1 MAQMTQVVEN
11 PQVVT
16 GVWKFHKSVPPEVL
30 VALAMEWR
38 AAQPGYTQLHV
49 RESAKDQRA
58 IGFQYTLPRP
68 GKKAYDKFF
77 HAHRDQL
84 RRRFGDEFVGWDV
97 GNPTIIILQ

>member
-1 MAQMTQVVEN
+1 MTQMTQVVEN

-16 GVWKFHKSVPPEVL
+16 GMWKFNKSVPQEIL

-38 AAQPGYTQLHV
+38 AAQPGYTHLYV
-49 RESAKDQRA
+49 RGSAKDQRA

-77 HAHRDQL
+77 YAHKDQL
-84 RRRFGDEFVGWDV
+84 RRRFGPDLVGWDIS
-97 GNPTIIILQ
+97 NPTIIILQ